1 MASGAGVL
9 GTLWARA
16 AAVAAGGS
24 YDSDPDMWNAK
35 ALADAAALVEGAG
48 DGKHLSYAGEVRIK
62 GQGVSAFDR
71 VSIEAIYGT
80 IGTYHSRQICM
91 LGNPSRLCVTRLAIS
106 FGEHDRALSLIQTR
120 GRRAAAVDSNS
131 DSTEDEGEGGDQGAT
146 VMLRHGRRVADHRG
160 KSYRD

>member
-1 MASGAGVL
+1 MSEWPAAL
-9 GTLWARA
+9 EFWARA

-24 YDSDPDMWNAK
+24 YDSNPDTWNAK

-62 GQGVSAFDR
+62 GQGVSAFDC

-106 FGEHDRALSLIQTR
+106 SGEHDRALSLIQTR

-146 VMLRHGRRVADHRG
+146 VMLRHGRCVADHRG